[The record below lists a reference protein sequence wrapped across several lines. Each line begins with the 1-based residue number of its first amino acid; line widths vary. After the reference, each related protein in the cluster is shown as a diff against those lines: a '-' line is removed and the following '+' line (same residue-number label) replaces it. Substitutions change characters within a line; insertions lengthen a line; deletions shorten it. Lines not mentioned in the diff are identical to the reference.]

1 MPEGANT
8 FRQQPIVRLKKR
20 RDEGPYKSVPMILN
34 PPSQWDQLHR
44 LPRQGQVFGG
54 ALLEISDTVCQVSP
68 PTSATGAG
76 GTGTSAA
83 ASGRGPSQARRM

>member
-34 PPSQWDQLHR
+34 PPSQWDQGVQRAIITYKGGQSSL
-44 LPRQGQVFGG
+44 RQHGSGQSV
-54 ALLEISDTVCQVSP
+54 AQPDAQLDERAYLVL
-68 PTSATGAG
+68 
-76 GTGTSAA
+76 
-83 ASGRGPSQARRM
+83 

>member
-34 PPSQWDQLHR
+34 PPSQWDQGV
-44 LPRQGQVFGG
+44 QSAIITYKGG
-54 ALLEISDTVCQVSP
+54 P
-68 PTSATGAG
+68 KRSATAWLW
-76 GTGTSAA
+76 TV
-83 ASGRGPSQARRM
+83 RGST